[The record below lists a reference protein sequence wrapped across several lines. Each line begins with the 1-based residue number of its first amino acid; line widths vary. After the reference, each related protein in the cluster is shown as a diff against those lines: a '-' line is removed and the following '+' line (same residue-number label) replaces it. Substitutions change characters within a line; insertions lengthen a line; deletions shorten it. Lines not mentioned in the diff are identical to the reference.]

1 MSLMYGIVSM
11 DIRRLEAFC
20 KVYEL
25 GSFSKAG
32 QELFLSQPTISSH
45 ISTLEDELGI
55 RLFDRM
61 GRSVLP
67 TAAGD
72 VLYGH
77 AREVFRNLANAQ
89 ADIEAL
95 RDFVSGEIVVGAS
108 TIPAQYILP
117 GLLRGFLAAH
127 PRVGV
132 RIENGDSGSVI
143 ERVTAGSLICG
154 LCGARADHPDLL
166 FDLVMTDAA
175 VLIAHPSFGV
185 ETGAEATL
193 EQALKWPWI
202 MREAGSGTRKTLE
215 MALGRKGA
223 DIGSLRVVVSVA
235 STEAAINCVRGG
247 LGVSVT
253 SRLAAAGFIERGE
266 VSAIRVPELD
276 MTREFYLVRNARRSL
291 MPAYRHFVEHILTA
305 SASGRGETT

>member
-1 MSLMYGIVSM
+1 M
-11 DIRRLEAFC
+11 DVRRLEAFC

-45 ISTLEDELGI
+45 ISTLEDELGV

-61 GRSVLP
+61 GRSVLA
-67 TAAGD
+67 TRAGEI
-72 VLYGH
+72 LYGH
-77 AREVFRNLANAQ
+77 AREVFRSLANAR

-95 RDFVSGEIVVGAS
+95 LDSVSGEIVVGAS

-117 GLLRGFLAAH
+117 GLLRGFLSAY
-127 PRVGV
+127 PGVGV
-132 RIENGDSGSVI
+132 RIENGDSDSVI
-143 ERVTAGSLICG
+143 ERVTEGSLICG
-154 LCGARADHPDLL
+154 LCGARVDHPDLL
-166 FDLVMTDAA
+166 FDLVLSDEA
-175 VLIAHPSFGV
+175 VLIAPPSVAV
-185 ETGAEATL
+185 EIGADATL

-215 MALGRKGA
+215 IALRQRGA
-223 DIGSLRVVVSVA
+223 VIDSLRVVVSVA

-266 VSAIRVPELD
+266 VSAVRVPELD
-276 MTREFYLVRNARRSL
+276 MSREFYLVRNVRRSL
-291 MPAYRHFVEHILTA
+291 MPAYRHFAEHILTA
-305 SASGRGETT
+305 SAPGRGEAT

>member
-1 MSLMYGIVSM
+1 MYGIVSM

-45 ISTLEDELGI
+45 ISSLEEELGV

-61 GRSVLP
+61 GRSVL
-67 TAAGD
+67 TTTAGD
-72 VLYGH
+72 ILYAH
-77 AREVFRNLANAQ
+77 AREIFRSLENAR

-95 RDFVSGEIVVGAS
+95 LDSVSGEIAVGAS

-127 PRVGV
+127 PHVGV
-132 RIENGDSGSVI
+132 RIENGDSASVI
-143 ERVTAGSLICG
+143 ERVADGSLLCG
-154 LCGARADHPDLL
+154 LCGARAEHPDLL
-166 FDLVMTDAA
+166 FDLVMSDEA
-175 VLIAHPSFGV
+175 VLIAHPSFAAGIGV
-185 ETGAEATL
+185 DATL
-193 EQALKWPWI
+193 DQALKWPWI
-202 MREAGSGTRKTLE
+202 MRETGSGTRKTLE
-215 MALGRKGA
+215 LALRSRGA
-223 DIGSLRVVVSVA
+223 DIASLRVVVSAA
-235 STEAAINCVRGG
+235 STEAVINCVRGG

-266 VSAIRVPELD
+266 VSAVRVPELD
-276 MTREFYLVRNARRSL
+276 MSREFYLVRNARRSL

-305 SASGRGETT
+305 SAPGRGEAT